1 MPIDKD
7 VEPIE
12 DKKQADDDGD
22 RRDGSTGDG
31 RRRARAR
38 SGPPAGGAG
47 AGPADRPG
55 ASPRNGSRN
64 ARRNGP
70 AESADGDGDGNGD
83 GSGDGNGDGSGDGS
97 GDGNGDGRGRVP
109 GSSPGADENITG
121 SGDGSGCGPGID
133 SGDGSGGGDGA
144 PKDGDGGTGAG
155 GAPAHRPEAAPE
167 GKPEAASE
175 GEPAGPPGT
184 GSEERSAAGHADRH
198 GDAPGTDADRVSGD
212 EPLLAARVHRPSDLM
227 RFLGG
232 ILAIAVLL
240 AIAAF
245 AQGTTTGLEHDISKG
260 TEQAPV
266 LLVKLA
272 GLVSSIAVLLVPI
285 AFAIE
290 RLIKRDGLR
299 IADGVLAAVLAHGI
313 TLATDL
319 WVAQAAPDSIQEALT
334 RSQGSGLTDPVHGY
348 LAPVIAYMTAVG
360 MARRPRWRVVLW
372 VVLLLDAFAMLV
384 GGYTTPFSIILTVL
398 LGWTVAYGTLY
409 AVGSPNVRPTGQTL
423 LAGLRHV
430 GFRPVTA
437 MRTEDVPDGTD
448 GTVEQGDRGRR
459 YLVTLEDGPPL
470 DVTVVDREQQA
481 HGFFYRLWRRLT
493 LRSITTRRSSL
504 QSLRQALEQEALLAY
519 AAIAAGANA
528 PKLIATSE
536 LGPDAV
542 MLVYE
547 HLGGRSLDNLEDTE
561 ITDDVVRGAW
571 RQVKSLQSRRIAH
584 RRLTGDAI
592 LVDRSGKVILTD
604 LRGGEIAAGDLV
616 LRMDVAQLLV
626 TMGLRVGAERAVSGA
641 LEVLGPDA
649 VADCLPLL
657 QPIALSRST
666 RATLRRLARE
676 RAERE
681 REAVLKASAA
691 ARRARAEASA
701 QASGPATEES
711 ATGPDTDRAIT
722 DTVADTDRTGAQAA
736 PDSDRT
742 GAQTEPD
749 TDRTGAQ
756 TEPDTDRT
764 GAQTG
769 PDAGRTAEGA
779 GTGPDRTGTAGA
791 PASAAAGDRPEDGR
805 TPPAA
810 AARPPA
816 VTAPT
821 GPAAGHPAKSAP
833 HAERRADKRAV
844 EEALDAAREE
854 DLLTQIRHQVL
865 LIRPQAPVEPVRLER
880 IRPRTLVSLIAGA
893 VAAYFLLSQIA
904 GNNLGA
910 DFSSAHWVWVAVA
923 AAFSALSYV
932 AAAMSL
938 LGFVPERVPFPRTVL
953 AQVAGSFVK
962 IVAPAAVGGVALN
975 TRFLQRS
982 GVRPGLAVASVGA
995 AQLFGLGAHI
1005 LLLLTFGYLTGTE
1018 KTPSLSPSR
1027 TVIAG
1032 LLTVAVLVLVVT
1044 AIPFLR
1050 KFVSTRLRSLF
1061 AGVVPRMLDVL
1072 QRPVKLLTG
1081 IGGQLLLTF
1090 AFVMCLD
1097 ASIRAFN
1104 DGSQP
1109 LSYASLAVVFLA
1121 GNALGSAAPTPGG
1134 VGAVEG
1140 ALILGL
1146 IAAGVPKDV
1155 ATASVLLY
1163 RILTLWLPVLPGW
1176 LAFSSLSRK
1185 GAL

>member
-1 MPIDKD
+1 MQPGTTADPSGTGPDRTDSGDHREHTVPGNPAAPSDGAPSRKAPPTKD
-7 VEPIE
+7 VGPIE
-12 DKKQADDDGD
+12 DKKHADD
-22 RRDGSTGDG
+22 
-31 RRRARAR
+31 
-38 SGPPAGGAG
+38 AG
-47 AGPADRPG
+47 A
-55 ASPRNGSRN
+55 
-64 ARRNGP
+64 
-70 AESADGDGDGNGD
+70 
-83 GSGDGNGDGSGDGS
+83 
-97 GDGNGDGRGRVP
+97 
-109 GSSPGADENITG
+109 
-121 SGDGSGCGPGID
+121 D
-133 SGDGSGGGDGA
+133 SGDNGRHRGAAGRTPDVDGA
-144 PKDGDGGTGAG
+144 QDASATSEDDKHNRGDKDGKGGQ
-155 GAPAHRPEAAPE
+155 E
-167 GKPEAASE
+167 GKRGKDAAC
-175 GEPAGPPGT
+175 
-184 GSEERSAAGHADRH
+184 
-198 GDAPGTDADRVSGD
+198 TDGVDSVSGD

-227 RFLGG
+227 RFLVG
-232 ILAIAVLL
+232 ILAIAVVL

-245 AQGTTTGLEHDISKG
+245 AQGTTTGLENDINKG
-260 TEQAPV
+260 TGQAPD

-299 IADGVLAAVLAHGI
+299 IADGVLAAVLAHGV

-319 WVAQAAPDSIQEALT
+319 WVARVAPASIQDALT
-334 RSQGSGLTDPVHGY
+334 QSQSGGLTDPVHGY

-384 GGYTTPFSIILTVL
+384 AGYTTPFSIILTVL

-437 MRTEDVPDGTD
+437 MRAEDVPESSPLRSAGS
-448 GTVEQGDRGRR
+448 GGAEQGDRGRR
-459 YLVTLEDGPPL
+459 YLVTLETGPPL

-547 HLGGRSLDNLEDTE
+547 HLGGRSLDDMADEE

-571 RQVKSLQSRRIAH
+571 RQVKALQSRRIAH

-626 TMGLRVGAERAVSGA
+626 TIGLRVGAERAVSGA

-666 RATLRRLARE
+666 RATLRKLARE

-681 REAVLKASAA
+681 REAVLEASAA
-691 ARRARAEASA
+691 DRRARAEAA
-701 QASGPATEES
+701 GE
-711 ATGPDTDRAIT
+711 
-722 DTVADTDRTGAQAA
+722 RT
-736 PDSDRT
+736 
-742 GAQTEPD
+742 
-749 TDRTGAQ
+749 
-756 TEPDTDRT
+756 
-764 GAQTG
+764 
-769 PDAGRTAEGA
+769 
-779 GTGPDRTGTAGA
+779 
-791 PASAAAGDRPEDGR
+791 AAAGKK
-805 TPPAA
+805 
-810 AARPPA
+810 A
-816 VTAPT
+816 VR
-821 GPAAGHPAKSAP
+821 KSER
-833 HAERRADKRAV
+833 AEKQANKRAID
-844 EEALDAAREE
+844 EALDEAREE

-893 VAAYFLLSQIA
+893 IAAYFLLSQIA
-904 GNNLGA
+904 GNNLAA
-910 DFSSAHWVWVAVA
+910 DFGSTQWVWVAVA
-923 AAFSALSYV
+923 VAFSVLSYV

-938 LGFVPERVPFPRTVL
+938 LGFVPERVPFPKTVL

-1072 QRPVKLLTG
+1072 QRPGKLLTG

-1104 DGSQP
+1104 DGEQP

-1134 VGAVEG
+1134 VGTVEG

-1146 IAAGVPKDV
+1146 IAAGVPRDV
-1155 ATASVLLY
+1155 ATAAVLLY

-1176 LAFSSLSRK
+1176 FAFNHLTRRGSL
-1185 GAL
+1185 